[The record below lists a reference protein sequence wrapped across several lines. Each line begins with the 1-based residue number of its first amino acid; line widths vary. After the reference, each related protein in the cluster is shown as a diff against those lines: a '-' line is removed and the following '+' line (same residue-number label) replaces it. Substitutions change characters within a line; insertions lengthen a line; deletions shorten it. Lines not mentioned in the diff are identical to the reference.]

1 MKYDINEIRCL
12 QRLLIYTQE
21 EADTCGN
28 TEVTELL
35 SLISEKIDELILQ
48 ISIQSE
54 FNEEKNVVNNFI
66 QIKKE

>member
-21 EADTCGN
+21 ESETCGN
-28 TEVTELL
+28 TEVTKLL

-48 ISIQSE
+48 ICIQSE
-54 FNEEKNVVNNFI
+54 PNEEKNIVKNFM

>member
-21 EADTCGN
+21 ESEICGN
-28 TEVTELL
+28 TEVSKLL
-35 SLISEKIDELILQ
+35 SLISERIDELILQ

-54 FNEEKNVVNNFI
+54 PNEEKNIVNNFM